1 MAREVGADDLLVV
14 NGDLWHTIDVVDF
27 VMRAQAS
34 DADIALLGRDD
45 PRVNTLSRADGRLAG
60 LRGRAV
66 LAAFFLFGSVFSGCL
81 SIGREAV
88 SSYQLFS
95 ANACRAA
102 DWILKNTEKDSV
114 FLTGQQH
121 VNPVASLAGRQIICG
136 SDLYVFFHGL
146 DYRTQAEDCRRY
158 YEHPDEYED
167 VLQKYHVDYVYV
179 SDYERADF
187 DVDIETIKEQ
197 WPLVYENG
205 SVRIF
210 RVNAEDS

>member
-1 MAREVGADDLLVV
+1 M
-14 NGDLWHTIDVVDF
+14 
-27 VMRAQAS
+27 Q
-34 DADIALLGRDD
+34 
-45 PRVNTLSRADGRLAG
+45 RLAG

-146 DYRTQAEDCRRY
+146 HYAEEQAACRLF
-158 YEHPDEYED
+158 YED
-167 VLQKYHVDYVYV
+167 PDGCRDVFGRSGGQEEGSGVFR
-179 SDYERADF
+179 ERCPDLRLR
-187 DVDIETIKEQ
+187 
-197 WPLVYENG
+197 P
-205 SVRIF
+205 R
-210 RVNAEDS
+210 